1 MRFDLITLFPE
12 MFDILSQ
19 GGIVKRALTKHLIQ
33 IHTHNPRDFTQD
45 PHHTVDDRPYG
56 GGPGMVMMVP
66 PLRQAIHSARS
77 QTDSENQLTVYLS
90 PQGQRLTQEKLHSW
104 TTLEQ
109 VVLICGRYEGIDERV
124 LEHDIDEEVSIGDY
138 VLTGGELPAMIIIDA
153 LTRLLPGSL
162 GHAESAGQDSFCKG
176 RLDHPHYTR
185 PEVFEG
191 QSVPSVLLSGNH
203 QAIKAWRR
211 KAALQNTLRKRPDLI
226 DRVPLTAEERDL
238 LEEK

>member
-19 GGIVKRALTKHLIQ
+19 GGIVKRALFNSLIQ
-33 IHTHNPRDFTQD
+33 IYTHNPRDFTRD

-56 GGPGMVMMVP
+56 GGPGMVMMVS
-66 PLRQAIHSARS
+66 PLRQAIHSAQS
-77 QTDSENQLTVYLS
+77 QIDSKKKLTVYLS
-90 PQGQRLTQEKLHSW
+90 PQGQSLTQDKLHSW

-109 VVLICGRYEGIDERV
+109 IILVCGRYEGIDERV
-124 LEHDIDEEVSIGDY
+124 LEHDIDEEISIGDY

-153 LTRLLPGSL
+153 LTRLIPGSL
-162 GHAESAGQDSFCKG
+162 GDATSAQQDSFCEG

-185 PEVFEG
+185 PEMIDG
-191 QSVPSVLLSGNH
+191 QPVPPILLSGNH
-203 QAIKAWRR
+203 QAIATWRR
-211 KAALQNTLRKRPDLI
+211 KVALQNTLKKRPDLI
-226 DRVPLTAEERDL
+226 DKFPLSEEELVL